1 MTLITYNY
9 KNKTGLSWW
18 QLHKE
23 FPNVSF
29 PSEDV
34 VSGISLF
41 DLGITR
47 VVTEETLEELKDR
60 KITELKSTRDTLEV
74 APITTDKGVFDFDT
88 KARDRLD
95 IALKA
100 LTASGGTIAWT
111 LADNTQVDVTS
122 SDINNVFLAA
132 ATRSN
137 ELHVKYRELK
147 EKVLACTKSSEVN
160 KISF

>member
-1 MTLITYNY
+1 MIGTKFY
-9 KNKTGLSWW
+9 KDKFEDNEYSKAAEWCNLNGAYIEDKGDYYEVLSIP
-18 QLHKE
+18 L
-23 FPNVSF
+23 P
-29 PSEDV
+29 
-34 VSGISLF
+34 
-41 DLGITR
+41 
-47 VVTEETLEELKDR
+47 TLEELKAN

-74 APITTDKGVFDFDT
+74 EPITTDKGVFDFGT

-137 ELHVKYRELK
+137 ELHEKYRALK
-147 EKVLACTKSSEVN
+147 EQINACMDAESVSKVTWY
-160 KISF
+160 